1 MLMRSIGLTFLA
13 VLLAGA
19 PLLVSAQVDVRP
31 LEYLPADLREH
42 AKQLGC
48 SGVPGAFEE
57 RGMVLP
63 PYVYGVLPGDEHES
77 AAFWCKKA
85 DKFLLAVVAEQEK
98 KLACPRVLEFNQY
111 LGGLA
116 LAKNRRIPLSKFYY
130 MDTKNRGPKDQTTN
144 YTPLRA
150 EWSGTYFL
158 FYCHKGKWMSLGV
171 D

>member
-1 MLMRSIGLTFLA
+1 MMPIAGRFLA
-13 VLLAGA
+13 AVLVCLPAISA
-19 PLLVSAQVDVRP
+19 AQVEVRP
-31 LEYLPADLREH
+31 LDYLPLGLREH

-77 AAFWCKKA
+77 AAFWCKKG
-85 DKFLLAVVAEQEK
+85 DKFLLAVIAEKES

-111 LGGLA
+111 LGGLG
-116 LAKNRRIPLSKFYY
+116 LAKSRRMPLSKFFY
-130 MDTKNRGPKDQTTN
+130 MGTKTRGPKAQSTG
-144 YTPLRA
+144 YAPLRA
-150 EWSGTYFL
+150 EWSGTHFL